1 MTFRKYFILCMVHM
15 GLLLELL
22 QVLLELLL
30 RGQKIYLKSTAY
42 GLHISLWLVIIPYDL
57 LIINQYHFS
66 AL

>member
-1 MTFRKYFILCMVHM
+1 M

-42 GLHISLWLVIIPYDL
+42 GLHISLWLVIIPYD
-57 LIINQYHFS
+57 S
-66 AL
+66 